1 MILRC
6 TAKILTLLG
15 TRPAELATP
24 PASDDDWYLNL
35 LWIDRRKCLLLT
47 HAGTLFPVFVAGV
60 RKAAITPIGPYVVS
74 LAEENLS
81 SEGLAP
87 DALGRLD
94 REDVLLAKTAS
105 RSILGVM
112 NDTAVH
118 ARYRIAAMRGI
129 DRTDTVFLNRY
140 LRRALHN
147 RAGTYVTPLD
157 LVAQRARLESADS
170 GGRERPAR
178 SKATTDGPPATLV
191 QRRH

>member
-6 TAKILTLLG
+6 TAKILTLLAARPTALD
-15 TRPAELATP
+15 TR

-47 HAGTLFPVFVAGV
+47 HAGTLFPVFVADI
-60 RKAAITPIGPYVVS
+60 RKADITPIGPYVVS
-74 LAEENLS
+74 LIEEHLS

-94 REDVLLAKTAS
+94 PEDVHLAKTAS

-118 ARYRIAAMRGI
+118 ARYRIDAMGGI
-129 DRTDTVFLNRY
+129 DRTDAVFLNHF

-147 RAGTYVTPLD
+147 RAGAYVTPLD
-157 LVAQRARLESADS
+157 LVAQRTQLE
-170 GGRERPAR
+170 
-178 SKATTDGPPATLV
+178 
-191 QRRH
+191 

>member
-15 TRPAELATP
+15 ARPAELATP

-47 HAGTLFPVFVAGV
+47 HAGTLFPVFVADV
-60 RKAAITPIGPYVVS
+60 RKAKLRPIGPYVVS

-81 SEGLAP
+81 AEGLAP

-94 REDVLLAKTAS
+94 PDDVHLAKTAS

-112 NDTAVH
+112 NDAGFH
-118 ARYRIAAMRGI
+118 ARYRIEAMGGI
-129 DRTDTVFLNRY
+129 DLTDAAYLNRY

-147 RAGTYVTPLD
+147 RAGAYVTPLH
-157 LVAQRARLESADS
+157 LVAQRAQLE
-170 GGRERPAR
+170 
-178 SKATTDGPPATLV
+178 
-191 QRRH
+191 